1 MNVGT
6 NVLNLIIVA
15 DYLRLLWQELNKIYG
30 GGRDASSVFVMTVGK
45 KLSSCDYDIT
55 NEHAKLAAYN
65 TFELVNETISCST
78 NYTPNGSWVSTM
90 WKRLLLNQDEGSKET
105 IRMKQIVQIILHF
118 KDFKSMH
125 GINYACELCT
135 G

>member
-1 MNVGT
+1 MT
-6 NVLNLIIVA
+6 IVV
-15 DYLRLLWQELNKIYG
+15 DYHRLLWQELNKIYG
-30 GGRDASSVFVMTVGK
+30 GASSIFVMTVGK

-55 NEHAKLAAYN
+55 NEHAELAAHN

-78 NYTPNGSWVSTM
+78 NHTPNGSLVSTM
-90 WKRLLLNQDEGSKET
+90 WKRLLLNQEEGSKET

-125 GINYACELCT
+125 GSYTYACELYT